1 MKIKLTYYAAL
12 LSIASSLTYA
22 STVFA
27 QNTQDAT
34 KEVAKDTAVWT
45 KNGAI
50 SIDFGTVSV
59 SNWAGGG
66 QNSISMGLLLD
77 GKITRTT
84 KKTIWETYGNLT
96 LGGARVGE
104 SPQNL
109 FKKTKDIL
117 ILGTKYGYRLSPNW
131 SIPVSLDLRTQL
143 LDGYTFKKD
152 INGNEVTDIKNS
164 SFLSSGIL
172 SVGAGIEYNYNCT
185 NLTTKKEIV
194 NFNAALLPISQWATI
209 VASKEIADLRVAGKG
224 IYTPNGEQFRA
235 QFGATFRAG
244 LAWNPFESVSFAAKF
259 GAFSPYN
266 DIQRINFT
274 LDPSIILRVNK
285 YITTSFVV
293 NMVYNNDA
301 IINGK
306 QYLLQYQHALNVNFG
321 FKF

>member
-1 MKIKLTYYAAL
+1 MKIKLNYYVAL
-12 LSIASSLTYA
+12 LSVASLVSCV

-27 QNTQDAT
+27 QNTPEV
-34 KEVAKDTAVWT
+34 KEVVKDTAVWT
-45 KNGAI
+45 KNGAV

-84 KKTIWETYGNLT
+84 KKSIWETYGNLT

-131 SIPVSLDLRTQL
+131 SIPISLDLRTQL

-152 INGNEVTDIKNS
+152 ANGNEVTDIKNS
-164 SFLSSGIL
+164 AFLSSGIL
-172 SVGAGIEYNYNCT
+172 SVGAGIEYNYNFT

-244 LAWNPFESVSFAAKF
+244 LAWNPFENVSFATKF
-259 GAFSPYN
+259 GAFSPYD